1 MFFKIGVIKSFT
13 IFTGKDLS
21 WSLFLIKF
29 QVFKV
34 QNRCFSVKFANF
46 LRITVLKSIS
56 ERLFPRILQE
66 KLLNSI
72 VMTLSI
78 WAMSFISHTRR
89 LYQDLSQKKEN
100 LYWSISFILVCKL
113 FFPNWWDTYTNYFR
127 VTQNLLCHCLL
138 FKSTIMESSRHCIN

>member
-1 MFFKIGVIKSFT
+1 MFFKIGVIKSFA
-13 IFTGKDLS
+13 IFTGKNLS

-34 QNRCFSVKFANF
+34 QNRCFSVKFAKF
-46 LRITVLKSIS
+46 LRITVLKSIC

-72 VMTLSI
+72 VRTLSI

-100 LYWSISFILVCKL
+100 LYWSVIMKIILNIWKNSGEASCSVSYSKYICGTLGSMPPQENLSIFIL
-113 FFPNWWDTYTNYFR
+113 
-127 VTQNLLCHCLL
+127 
-138 FKSTIMESSRHCIN
+138 I